1 MEMNKIKLQSAAVK
15 VEDNYLFINNK
26 KYDFEEFHVVD
37 YNKEADRIISSSA
50 SAIFSRFVKRI

>member
-1 MEMNKIKLQSAAVK
+1 LQSAAVK